1 VLDGLRAFNFASS
14 HHLTR
19 HSRDFGTTLT
29 GCTRPITLISSLF
42 SQSSW
47 TVPCGHRHGSR
58 QCRLTPHPA
67 HGADV
72 NAKSTSDGNNA
83 LHELVLGEETDF
95 DEKLAVLL
103 ALPQLDLTAVNSAG
117 LTAAAIARQ
126 KGKEAAALQIEA
138 KVKPAHSLPRAF
150 GCQSCPVVKQD
161 SCILHDA

>member
-1 VLDGLRAFNFASS
+1 VGIATGQGSVASLRI
-14 HHLTR
+14 LT
-19 HSRDFGTTLT
+19 
-29 GCTRPITLISSLF
+29 
-42 SQSSW
+42 
-47 TVPCGHRHGSR
+47 
-58 QCRLTPHPA
+58 A

-83 LHELVLGEETDF
+83 LHELVLGEGTDF

-138 KVKPAHSLPRAF
+138 KV
-150 GCQSCPVVKQD
+150 
-161 SCILHDA
+161 